1 MAFANTHLSFSRL
14 QRFEQCPLA
23 FKLHYID
30 KRKAEPGVPLR
41 FGKAVHAV
49 LEALVGEAIATRT
62 TGPLSEARVVE
73 LWGQAWA
80 QADLVGVDLFAE
92 GLAMLKQFVRD
103 EGVLEPTTVLAIEKE
118 FRLQI
123 GGFTVLGFMDRVNWL
138 DDETLEIVDYKT
150 NHQLFTRDEVDASLQ
165 MSLYELA
172 ARQLWP
178 WVKTVR
184 LTFWM
189 LRHGIKQKTSRTAED
204 LEAAEAYVATIGR
217 QTETATAF
225 PARLHSGCTYCD
237 HRSACPAYAE
247 VIDGSKEIVHDEL
260 ISIEEIAAERE
271 RVATRVRILQAHKT
285 DLEKAIKAHLK
296 DRSELVAG
304 GVRYA
309 MFNVTSVSHPLA
321 STVRILSEATSRAP
335 DEITQE
341 IAVVDNDAL
350 KRLMTSLGSSL
361 PKPRLAL
368 VRAELEANAEKTFSP
383 RFWAKEVA

>member
-14 QRFEQCPLA
+14 QRFEQCPLS

-62 TGPLSEARVVE
+62 TGPLSEARVID

-80 QADLVGVDLFAE
+80 QADLVGVELFAE

-123 GGFTVLGFMDRVNWL
+123 SGFTVLGFMDRVNWL

-150 NHQLFTRDEVDASLQ
+150 NHQLFTRDEVDSSLQ

-178 WVKTVR
+178 WVEDVR

-189 LRHGIKQKTSRTAED
+189 LRHGIKQTTSRTAED
-204 LEAAEAYVATIGR
+204 LEAAKAYVATIGR

-225 PARLHSGCTYCD
+225 PARLHSGCTWCD

-247 VIDGSKEIVHDEL
+247 VVDGSKEIVHDEL
-260 ISIEEIAAERE
+260 TTIEEIAAERE

-285 DLEKAIKAHLK
+285 ELEKAIKAHLK
-296 DRSELVAG
+296 DRSELIAG

-309 MFNVTSVSHPLA
+309 MFNVTSVNHPLA
-321 STVRILSEATSRAP
+321 STARILSEATEREP

-361 PKPRLAL
+361 PKHRLAL

>member
-1 MAFANTHLSFSRL
+1 MAFANNHLSFSRL
-14 QRFEQCPLA
+14 QRFEQCPLS

-49 LEALVGEAIATRT
+49 LEALVGEAIATRS
-62 TGPLSEARVVE
+62 TGPLSEVRVVE

-80 QADLVGVDLFAE
+80 QADLVGVELFAE

-103 EGVLEPTTVLAIEKE
+103 EGVLDPTTVLAIEKE

-189 LRHGIKQKTSRTAED
+189 LRHGIKQTTSRTAED
-204 LEAAEAYVATIGR
+204 LEAADAYVATIGR

-225 PARLHSGCTYCD
+225 PARLHSGCTWCD

-247 VIDGSKEIVHDEL
+247 VLDGSQELVHDDL
-260 ISIEEIAAERE
+260 ASIEEVAAERE

-285 DLEKAIKAHLK
+285 ELEKAIKAHLK

-309 MFNVTSVSHPLA
+309 MFNVTSVNHPLA
-321 STVRILSEATSRAP
+321 STVRILSEATDRAP
-335 DEITQE
+335 DEITRE

>member
-14 QRFEQCPLA
+14 QRFEQCPLS

-49 LEALVGEAIATRT
+49 LEALVGEAIARRT
-62 TGPLSEARVVE
+62 TGPLSEARVVD

-80 QADLVGVDLFAE
+80 QADLVGVELFAE

-150 NHQLFTRDEVDASLQ
+150 NHQLFTRDEVDASMQ

-178 WVKTVR
+178 WVKNVR

-189 LRHGIKQKTSRTAED
+189 LRHGIKQTTSRSAED
-204 LEAAEAYVATIGR
+204 LAAAEAYVATLGR

-225 PARLHSGCTYCD
+225 PARLHSGCTWCD

-260 ISIEEIAAERE
+260 SSIEEVAAERE

-285 DLEKAIKAHLK
+285 ELEKAIKAYLK

-309 MFNVTSVSHPLA
+309 MFNVTSVNHPLA
-321 STVRILSEATSRAP
+321 STVRILSEATERAP

-350 KRLMTSLGSSL
+350 KRLMTSLGASL

>member
-14 QRFEQCPLA
+14 QRFERCPLS

-30 KRKAEPGVPLR
+30 QRKAEPGVPLR

-49 LEALVGEAIATRT
+49 LEELVGEAVAT
-62 TGPLSEARVVE
+62 GAVAPLSTARAVE
-73 LWGQAWA
+73 LWGPEWA
-80 QADLVGVDLFAE
+80 KANLVGVELFAE
-92 GLAMLKQFVRD
+92 GVSILKQFVRD
-103 EGVLEPTTVLAIEKE
+103 EGVLDPHTVLAIEKE
-118 FRLQI
+118 FRLEI
-123 GGFTVLGFMDRVNWL
+123 GPFTVLGFMDRVSRL
-138 DDETLEIVDYKT
+138 DDETIEIVDYKT

-178 WVKTVR
+178 WAKNVR

-189 LRHGIKQKTSRTAED
+189 LRHGLKQSTTRTNDD
-204 LEAAEAYVATIGR
+204 LEAAKAYVAALGR
-217 QTETATAF
+217 QTETVADY
-225 PARLHSGCTYCD
+225 PARVHSGCVYCD

-247 VIDGSKEIVHDEL
+247 VLDGSREIVHDDLARLEDV
-260 ISIEEIAAERE
+260 AAERE

-285 DLEKAIKAHLK
+285 ELEKRIKAHLK
-296 DRSELVAG
+296 DRPDLIVG

-309 MFNVTSVSHPLA
+309 MFNVASVRHPLE
-321 STVRILSEATSRAP
+321 STVRILSEAAERSSEEVTR
-335 DEITQE
+335 D
-341 IAVVDNDAL
+341 IAVIDNEAL
-350 KRLMTSLGSSL
+350 KRFVSGLGSVL

-368 VRAELEANAEKTFSP
+368 LRAELEAKAEKTFTP

>member
-14 QRFEQCPLA
+14 QRFEQCRLS

-49 LEALVGEAIATRT
+49 LEALVREAIAMRT

-103 EGVLEPTTVLAIEKE
+103 ENVLEPTTVLAIEKE

-178 WVKTVR
+178 WVKNVR

-189 LRHGIKQKTSRTAED
+189 LRHGIKQTTSRSAED
-204 LEAAEAYVATIGR
+204 LEAATAYVATLGR

-247 VIDGSKEIVHDEL
+247 VLDGSQEIVHDDL
-260 ISIEEIAAERE
+260 ASIEEVAAERE

-285 DLEKAIKAHLK
+285 ELEKAIKAHLK
-296 DRSELVAG
+296 DRSEVVAG

-309 MFNVTSVSHPLA
+309 MFNVTSVNHPLA
-321 STVRILSEATSRAP
+321 STVRILSEATDRAP

-350 KRLMTSLGSSL
+350 KRLMASLGSSL

>member
-14 QRFEQCPLA
+14 QRFEQCPLS

-41 FGKAVHAV
+41 FGKAVHSV
-49 LEALVGEAIATRT
+49 LETLVGEAIATRT

-123 GGFTVLGFMDRVNWL
+123 GGFTVLGFMDRVNCI
-138 DDETLEIVDYKT
+138 DDETIEVVDYKT

-172 ARQLWP
+172 VRQICP
-178 WVKTVR
+178 WAKNVR

-189 LRHGIKQKTSRTAED
+189 LRHGLKQTTSRTADD
-204 LEAAEAYVATIGR
+204 LEAAKAYVATLGR
-217 QTETATAF
+217 QTETAMAF

-237 HRSACPAYAE
+237 HRAACPAYAE
-247 VIDGSKEIVHDEL
+247 VLDGSREIVRDGL
-260 ISIEEIAAERE
+260 ASIEQVAAERE
-271 RVATRVRILQAHKT
+271 RVATRVRILQSHKAE
-285 DLEKAIKAHLK
+285 LEKAIKAHLK
-296 DRSELVAG
+296 DRSELVVG

-309 MFNVTSVSHPLA
+309 MFNVTSVNHPLA
-321 STVRILSEATSRAP
+321 STVRILSEAMDRAP

-350 KRLMTSLGSSL
+350 KRLVTSLGSVL

-368 VRAELEANAEKTFSP
+368 LRAELDANAEKSFSP

>member
-14 QRFEQCPLA
+14 QRFEQCPLS
-23 FKLHYID
+23 FKLHYVD
-30 KRKAEPGVPLR
+30 KRRAEPGIPLR

-62 TGPLSEARVVE
+62 TGPLSEARAVQ
-73 LWGQAWA
+73 LWGQMWA

-103 EGVLEPTTVLAIEKE
+103 DGVLEPTTVLAIEKA

-150 NHQLFTRDEVDASLQ
+150 NHQLFTRDEVDSSLQ

-172 ARQLWP
+172 ARELWP
-178 WVKTVR
+178 WVKNVR

-189 LRHGIKQKTSRTAED
+189 LRHGIKQTTSRAAED
-204 LEAAEAYVATIGR
+204 LEAAKAYVATLGR

-225 PARLHSGCTYCD
+225 PARPHSGCTYCD

-247 VIDGSKEIVHDEL
+247 ILDGSKEIVHDEL
-260 ISIEEIAAERE
+260 TNIERVAAERE

-285 DLEKAIKAHLK
+285 ELEKAIKAHLK
-296 DRSELVAG
+296 ERSDLVVG

-321 STVRILSEATSRAP
+321 STVRILSEAMDRAP

-350 KRLMTSLGSSL
+350 KRLMTSLGSTL

>member
-14 QRFEQCPLA
+14 QRFEQCPLS
-23 FKLHYID
+23 FKLHYVD
-30 KRKAEPGVPLR
+30 KRQAEPGIPLR

-49 LEALVGEAIATRT
+49 LEGLVAEAIATRT
-62 TGPLSEARVVE
+62 TGPLSEARVLE
-73 LWGQAWA
+73 LWGHAWA
-80 QADLVGVDLFAE
+80 KADLVGVGLFAE

-138 DDETLEIVDYKT
+138 NDETLEIVDYKT

-178 WVKTVR
+178 WVKNVR
-184 LTFWM
+184 LTFLM
-189 LRHGIKQKTSRTAED
+189 IRHGIKQTTSRSDED
-204 LEAAEAYVATIGR
+204 LEAAKAYVATLGR
-217 QTETATAF
+217 QTETATTF

-237 HRSACPAYAE
+237 HRAACPAYAE
-247 VIDGSKEIVHDEL
+247 VLDGSREIVHDDL
-260 ISIEEIAAERE
+260 ASIEQVAVERE

-285 DLEKAIKAHLK
+285 ELEKVIKAHLK
-296 DRSELVAG
+296 DRSELVVR

-321 STVRILSEATSRAP
+321 STVQILSEATQRAP
-335 DEITQE
+335 DEISRE

>member
-14 QRFEQCPLA
+14 QRFEQCPLS

-41 FGKAVHAV
+41 FGKAVHSV
-49 LEALVGEAIATRT
+49 LEALVGEAIAKET

-73 LWGQAWA
+73 LWGREWA

-123 GGFTVLGFMDRVNWL
+123 GGFTVLGFMDRVNWV

-178 WVKTVR
+178 WVKSVR

-189 LRHGIKQKTSRTAED
+189 LRHGIKQTTSRTAED
-204 LEAAEAYVATIGR
+204 LQAAEAYIATLGR

-237 HRSACPAYAE
+237 HRSACLAYAE

-260 ISIEEIAAERE
+260 TSIEQVAAERE

-285 DLEKAIKAHLK
+285 ELEKAIKAHLK

-309 MFNVTSVSHPLA
+309 MFNVTSVNHPLA
-321 STVRILSEATSRAP
+321 STVRILSEATERAP

-368 VRAELEANAEKTFSP
+368 IRAELEANAEKTFSP